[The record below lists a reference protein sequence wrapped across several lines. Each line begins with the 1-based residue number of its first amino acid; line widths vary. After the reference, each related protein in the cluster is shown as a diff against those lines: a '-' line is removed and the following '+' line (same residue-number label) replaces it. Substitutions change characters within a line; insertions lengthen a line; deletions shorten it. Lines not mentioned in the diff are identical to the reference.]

1 VTFFPAKSVWVTCTM
16 RVLPSA
22 EMVTRALMNH
32 WKREI
37 GDEIQHSV
45 GIRHRFF
52 NGSGRL
58 DWLVRNAA
66 NDPGLLRLIIDYS
79 TGATKYK
86 ELQRYMMRAR
96 VPAWV
101 WSKAKEASGP

>member
-1 VTFFPAKSVWVTCTM
+1 
-16 RVLPSA
+16 
-22 EMVTRALMNH
+22 MVTRALMNH

-45 GIRHRFF
+45 EIRHRFF

-66 NDPGLLRLIIDYS
+66 NDPGLLRLIIDYC
-79 TGATKYK
+79 TDATKYE
-86 ELQRYMMRAR
+86 ELQRYMMRSRSAGMGL
-96 VPAWV
+96 
-101 WSKAKEASGP
+101 E

>member
-1 VTFFPAKSVWVTCTM
+1 
-16 RVLPSA
+16 
-22 EMVTRALMNH
+22 MNH

-45 GIRHRFF
+45 EIRHRFF

-66 NDPGLLRLIIDYS
+66 NDPGLLRLSIDYS
-79 TGATKYK
+79 TGCEEVRGTSA
-86 ELQRYMMRAR
+86 LHDAL
-96 VPAWV
+96 
-101 WSKAKEASGP
+101 